1 MAVKWTVSCLIGS
14 MRISLQDQEIS
25 LVPHYLQWAM
35 RTADSETWL
44 SPSAFSLVKS
54 RHTFEMLL
62 QRTYPTLSLHIQVC
76 KNMMHRF
83 SREYSSGIAWV
94 ALSVCLHMYKL
105 TVLQLPYAVL
115 WFFPLGRWELWGIG
129 KWNDLPKFTQQSG
142 RASCHTPVGLF
153 SLRLC
158 VMIDCL
164 S

>member
-1 MAVKWTVSCLIGS
+1 MTVKWTVSCLIGS

-105 TVLQLPYAVL
+105 TVLQLLYAVGTMIL
-115 WFFPLGRWELWGIG
+115 PTWQMGTLRHRKV
-129 KWNDLPKFTQQSG
+129 KWPAQVHTAKWQS
-142 RASCHTPVGLF
+142 
-153 SLRLC
+153 
-158 VMIDCL
+158 
-164 S
+164 